1 MVQKITLENGRST
14 WGDTSNPEVLSSIE
28 KQFNSKIVTIDG
40 KEYRVGGATP
50 SQAKKIGKVMHEF
63 KEGKLH
69 SGSKHGP
76 VVKKRKQAV
85 AIALSE
91 AGLTKKAEHGYYI
104 ITDPNMDT
112 IEEGTAQ
119 DVIDKANNYEEGND
133 FTGDLEG
140 AIEYLY
146 TFEIQVDKKQ
156 KAEHGIKVE
165 AYDEEKYP
173 SERNYLKTIITKY
186 FGPMNIHYASADW
199 GGIPNWTIKGDKFE
213 GTFII
218 IDDNNKVVLMT
229 REFDAQTEE
238 TLDNDL
244 AEAEPNDTK
253 ALEILFEKAMLIK
266 EGKSRFGSLTKKPN
280 KFGYGG
286 TAESSE
292 PNPGEVL
299 LGGTMESSTP
309 KAKYGASTNSISRP
323 WVFSKENPNTDVKPK
338 PKKKEAEDDN
348 EINEYHNKDVFFRT
362 GGKAGKTKKDFKV
375 GDQIIHAFGGK
386 WFKGNRPNF
395 KEGEIVKIIQHPN
408 GKAFRLKMINGEERI
423 ADSLKELD
431 YNPDQAEK
439 GTQAGTNIRTETQ
452 QNNFGKSFKLGDKFK
467 LHNNMSFKEG
477 VETAVVEILPSGLF
491 FKVDKSNKTFSI
503 KTLHSK
509 GSSYTSGQYL
519 VPIAKE
525 GAKTSESLYK
535 IVYSDGTN
543 EDNKQYTKQEVIDF
557 ANTSSYYERMDN
569 DEPEMTTFAEA
580 KKYIQMEGD
589 LKVVKIASTGTS
601 TNEDHFYSKDLS
613 GRGIPPVILPKS
625 HILKTWDLAETDDY
639 SEETLSEFLENSE
652 PGDMWRSGTEQLEN
666 IGVYHGKTFKTGGKF
681 DGTEEPIYLDP
692 NEDLPMLHNA
702 LLISN
707 SKYKESDFYVSWMID
722 GNEYIVDW
730 FGDETKGSHSWHK
743 TYAQAKKHF
752 ESAIEYIKRTYDIK
766 EVKMDVPESEFMVIN

>member
-50 SQAKKIGKVMHEF
+50 SQAKKVGKVMHEF

-91 AGLTKKAEHGYYI
+91 AGLTKKAKYGYI
-104 ITDPNMDT
+104 ITDLNNDT
-112 IEEGTAQ
+112 IEECTAQ

-146 TFEIQVDKKQ
+146 TFEIEVDKKQ

-165 AYDEEKYP
+165 AYDEEKYS
-173 SERNYLKTIITKY
+173 SERNYLKTLITKH

-199 GGIPNWTIKGDKFE
+199 GGIPNWTIKGDKYE

-229 REFDAQTEE
+229 RQFDAENEE
-238 TLDNDL
+238 NIDNDL
-244 AEAEPNDTK
+244 EEAEPSEIK
-253 ALEILFEKAMLIK
+253 ALESLFEKAMLIK
-266 EGKSRFGSLTKKPN
+266 EGKSKFGTLTKKTI
-280 KFGYGG
+280 KLGYGG

-292 PNPGEVL
+292 PTPGEVL
-299 LGGTMESSTP
+299 LGGTMASSLP
-309 KAKYGASTNSISRP
+309 QAKYGAKTNDIERP
-323 WVFSKENPNTDVKPK
+323 WVFSKENPKPK
-338 PKKKEAEDDN
+338 IKSNGKKKEAEDDN

-395 KEGEIVKIIQHPN
+395 KEGEIVEVIKHPN
-408 GKAFRLKMINGEERI
+408 GKAYKLKMINGEERF
-423 ADSLKELD
+423 ADTIKELD
-431 YNPDQAEK
+431 YNPDKAEK
-439 GTQAGTNIRTETQ
+439 GTKTPELWYGVVNSGNQLVYES
-452 QNNFGKSFKLGDKFK
+452 QNKEEARGISHNYLGSIVKTYSK
-467 LHNNMSFKEG
+467 KQG
-477 VETAVVEILPSGLF
+477 VGEP
-491 FKVDKSNKTFSI
+491 K
-503 KTLHSK
+503 
-509 GSSYTSGQYL
+509 
-519 VPIAKE
+519 
-525 GAKTSESLYK
+525 YK
-535 IVYSDGTN
+535 IVYSDGTNAN

-557 ANTSSYYERMDN
+557 ANTTSYYERMDN
-569 DEPEMTTFAEA
+569 DEPEMTTFAQA
-580 KKYIQMEGD
+580 KKYIEMEDD
-589 LKVVKIASTGTS
+589 LKVVKIASNGTS

-625 HILKTWDLAETDDY
+625 HIQKTWNMADTDDNT
-639 SEETLSEFLENSE
+639 EETLSDFIENSE